1 MDENK
6 NSREQNYVDPFNRLM
21 FGENGQTEE
30 RNQHEAD
37 HSSNSSLDLDELMAN
52 IDTLIESAK
61 NLKPVFQKALPKI
74 ERLWQKWKED
84 D

>member
-1 MDENK
+1 MEENK
-6 NSREQNYVDPFNRLM
+6 DNREQNDGDPFNLLM
-21 FGENGQTEE
+21 FGQKGQAAKPKQQMMD
-30 RNQHEAD
+30 N
-37 HSSNSSLDLDELMAN
+37 SFGSSLDLDELMAN

-61 NLKPVFQKALPKI
+61 NLKPVFQKALPKF